1 MAGDVQMG
9 VPARRPKAGSKPW
22 VMKGKKRSEVDR
34 RLDILVGPSGKLK
47 DDATSAVVGMLR
59 LFNLCDVAPTVAQ
72 AEPPRREGERE
83 REPRASSP
91 ALAQPTQVLV
101 CPFSFWYTVMQMQSS
116 CCCMSHAR
124 TLPLRWGIPDFQ
136 GGEASVE
143 PEISSS

>member
-1 MAGDVQMG
+1 MAGDMQMD

-47 DDATSAVVGMLR
+47 DGATSAVVGMLR

-72 AEPPRREGERE
+72 AEPPRREGERVRE

-91 ALAQPTQVLV
+91 ALAQPMQVLA
-101 CPFSFWYTVMQMQSS
+101 CPFSF
-116 CCCMSHAR
+116 
-124 TLPLRWGIPDFQ
+124 
-136 GGEASVE
+136 
-143 PEISSS
+143 